1 MAHELLLNQPSPIPK
16 IMTTPTS
23 LAAVV
28 AHPLEPLTKDEILAA
43 VRIVRSERQ
52 LHEKVRF
59 ASINLHEPSKEIV
72 LGFQPGTPFNRE
84 AFVILLDNT
93 NGFVFEAVVSIKAEN
108 ISSWRHVSG
117 VQPSIMLD
125 EFFDCEQMLKKHPA
139 FKEALRR
146 RGITDMDL
154 VMVDPWSSGYYSSD
168 DDGNPRLSHARV
180 WVRAFPGDNGYAHPV
195 EGVIPVVDLNKMEL
209 VRIEDNGIIPIPS
222 EAGNYITE
230 LTGPLRTDLKPLE
243 ITQPEGPSF
252 TVTGHEVRWQK
263 WRFRVGFT
271 TREGL
276 VLHTLGY
283 EDKGKLRSIIYRASL
298 SEMVVPYGDPSV
310 NHFRKNAFDVG
321 EYGIGSLA
329 NSLKLGC
336 DCLGYIHYFDANMT
350 NSRGE
355 LLEIPNAICMHEEDY
370 GILWKHVDWR
380 TNHTDVRR
388 SRRLVISFIATVGN
402 YEYGFFWYL
411 YQDGT
416 IQFEIKLTGIMN
428 TGALPPNE
436 SSKYGTYLA
445 PGLYAPIHQHIFNV
459 RLDMMVDGLKNSV
472 YEVNSHSEEPGPD
485 NPYRNAYYAT
495 STLLASELAAQRTIN
510 PQSARYWKVVNHE
523 SLNFMGEPVAYKIMP
538 GDNAYSLSHP
548 DSAVVKRASFTQKH
562 LWVTPFNTSERYPTG
577 DYPNQNKGG
586 SGLPHW
592 TQADRSLKDEDV
604 VLWYTMNAHHIPRLE
619 DWPVM
624 PVSYIGFMLKPVGF
638 FDKNPGWDVPPA
650 LPKNGHCCS

>member
-1 MAHELLLNQPSPIPK
+1 
-16 IMTTPTS
+16 MTNPLS
-23 LAAVV
+23 LKPAVY
-28 AHPLEPLTKDEILAA
+28 HPLEPLTKEEIRAA
-43 VRIVRSERQ
+43 VQIVRSERR
-52 LHEKVRF
+52 LHDKVRF
-59 ASINLHEPSKEIV
+59 ASVNLHEPSKERV
-72 LGFQPGTPFNRE
+72 LAFQPGSDFGRE

-93 NGFVFEAVVSIKAEN
+93 NGFVFEAIVSITEQKVF
-108 ISSWRHVSG
+108 SWCHIPG

-125 EFFDCEQMLKKHPA
+125 EFFECEQMLKKHPE
-139 FKEALRR
+139 FQESMHK

-154 VMVDPWSSGYYSSD
+154 VMIDPWSSGYYDSRDENS
-168 DDGNPRLSHARV
+168 PRTSHARV

-195 EGVIPVVDLNKMEL
+195 EGLIPVVDLNKMEL
-209 VRIEDNGIIPIPS
+209 MRIEDNGIVPIPS
-222 EAGNYITE
+222 ISGNYIPE
-230 LTGPLRTDLKPLE
+230 LAGPLRTDLKPLE
-243 ITQPEGPSF
+243 IAQPEGPSF
-252 TVTGHEVRWQK
+252 CVNGHEVHWQK
-263 WRFRVGFT
+263 WSFRVGFT

-283 EDKGKLRSIIYRASL
+283 EDKGRVRPILYRASL
-298 SEMVVPYGDPSV
+298 AEMVVPYGDPSP

-428 TGALPPNE
+428 TGGLPPDE
-436 SSKYGTYLA
+436 PSKFGTLLA

-459 RLDMMVDGLKNSV
+459 RLDMMIDGLQNSV
-472 YEVNSHSEEPGPD
+472 YEVNSQSGEPSPD
-485 NPYRNAYYAT
+485 NPHQNAYYAT
-495 STLLASELAAQRTIN
+495 SALLGTETEAQRTVN
-510 PQSARYWKVVNHE
+510 PLSARYWKVVNAK
-523 SLNFMGEPVAYKIMP
+523 SLNFMGEPVAYKITP
-538 GDNAYSLSHP
+538 GENAFALSHP
-548 DSAVVKRASFTQKH
+548 ESTVVKRASFVQKH
-562 LWVTPFNTSERYPTG
+562 LWVTPYSPSERYPTG

-586 SGLPHW
+586 SGLPEW
-592 TQADRSLKDEDV
+592 TKANRSIKDTDI

-624 PVSYIGFMLKPVGF
+624 PASYIGFMLKPVGF
-638 FDKNPGWDVPPA
+638 FDRNPGWDVPPA
-650 LPKNGHCCS
+650 LPKNGHCC